1 MRIFIRTF
9 QMLKIKSLLSDESGA
24 TAVEYGLII
33 ALVAAISM
41 TTIKTLGQNLATHWQ
56 AVEKVI
62 PADVGTITAPTA
74 ITAATGN
81 P

>member
-1 MRIFIRTF
+1 
-9 QMLKIKSLLSDESGA
+9 MLKIKSLLSNESGA

-41 TTIKTLGQNLATHWQ
+41 TTIKTIGQNLATHWS

-62 PADVGTITAPTA
+62 PADVGSIVKATTITET
-74 ITAATGN
+74 TGN
-81 P
+81 PTSP

>member
-1 MRIFIRTF
+1 
-9 QMLKIKSLLSDESGA
+9 MLKIKSLLADESGA

-62 PADVGTITAPTA
+62 PSDVGSVVKSTTITETS
-74 ITAATGN
+74 GN
-81 P
+81 PTP

>member
-1 MRIFIRTF
+1 
-9 QMLKIKSLLSDESGA
+9 MLKIKSLLTDESGA

-56 AVEKVI
+56 AVDAVI
-62 PADVGTITAPTA
+62 PADVASIVKPTTIDET
-74 ITAATGN
+74 TGN
-81 P
+81 PAP

>member
-1 MRIFIRTF
+1 
-9 QMLKIKSLLSDESGA
+9 MLKIKSLLTDESGA

-56 AVEKVI
+56 AVEKLV
-62 PADVGTITAPTA
+62 PSDVGAITSPTA
-74 ITAATGN
+74 ITPNSGN

>member
-1 MRIFIRTF
+1 
-9 QMLKIKSLLSDESGA
+9 MLKIKSLLSDESGA

-41 TTIKTLGQNLATHWQ
+41 TTIKTIGQNLATHRS

-62 PADVGTITAPTA
+62 TADVGSIVKATTITET
-74 ITAATGN
+74 TGN
-81 P
+81 PTSP